1 MEDLVDRSIAH
12 IEQYSCVRFI
22 DSSDPEFSTLS
33 PSGFLSIEEEGSYVV
48 LFLNHIEIFEPY
60 CLL

>member
-33 PSGFLSIEEEGSYVV
+33 PSGFVSIEEEGSYVV
-48 LFLNHIEIFEPY
+48 LF
-60 CLL
+60 